1 MSMPPEVYNPNI
13 LSTSLLTLRRS
24 MGRHVTLQSLNEAC
38 NFGRCRDVWSL
49 GVLLYTMMAGV
60 PPFQGDNLK
69 RLSES
74 IMFTEPEYNIGAIK
88 HDYALKDLLKR
99 ML

>member
-24 MGRHVTLQSLNEAC
+24 LGRHVTLQSLNEAC

-74 IMFTEPEYNIGAIK
+74 IMFAEPDYNVGAIK

>member
-24 MGRHVTLQSLNEAC
+24 MGRHVTLQSLNEAWQLREVSRRVVAGGLALYDDG
-38 NFGRCRDVWSL
+38 GR
-49 GVLLYTMMAGV
+49 

-74 IMFTEPEYNIGAIK
+74 IMFTEPDYNIGAIK